1 MNIPIP
7 YISAKKH
14 TKDNPSSNIC
24 ITYKP
29 DTITQIKLATQS
41 TRQLQLLKWKDI
53 PGGVGCE

>member
-1 MNIPIP
+1 MIFLCGALVIA
-7 YISAKKH
+7 ILIVLMKK
-14 TKDNPSSNIC
+14 KVN

-29 DTITQIKLATQS
+29 DTTTQIKLATQS